1 MPNISDIITHL
12 DITQKTY
19 KVVKPRKDNE
29 KRRLRARLAELTGRT
44 EKSIWAS
51 TMIWSEDMLLQGIRA
66 CENFS
71 NIKLRNLKFN
81 DYIKETKK

>member
-1 MPNISDIITHL
+1 MIH
-12 DITQKTY
+12 QYTY

-51 TMIWSEDMLLQGIRA
+51 TMIWKEDLLQQAVRHI
-66 CENFS
+66 ENYS
-71 NIKLRNLKFN
+71 NIKYRQKLLTEFINL
-81 DYIKETKK
+81 TKK